1 MLQII
6 AGIAATHYSN
16 DKNPSHNNPSLSNSN
31 SSTPSEAAS
40 LVLTTNN
47 SSSSNEVS
55 SSNNKLSPSS
65 QNVIELVDSAVCTS
79 TTSSITPVS
88 DRPSYDINKLTV
100 DPDCTECRIT
110 RRHPSPGQLVMFLHA
125 VSYQVKPVI

>member
-40 LVLTTNN
+40 LVLTVNN
-47 SSSSNEVS
+47 SSSSNEVL
-55 SSNNKLSPSS
+55 SSNDKFSPSS
-65 QNVIELVDSAVCTS
+65 QNVIEPVDSALCTS
-79 TTSSITPVS
+79 TSSTTPVC

-100 DPDCTECRIT
+100 DPDCTECSIT
-110 RRHPSPGQLVMFLHA
+110 RRHPSPDQLVMFLHA
-125 VSYQVKPVI
+125 LSYQVKPVI